1 MSELMYLPFQ
11 VIRWADDISDINIRI
26 SYIFKERVPP
36 TE

>member
-1 MSELMYLPFQ
+1 MSELMCLPFQ
-11 VIRWADDISDINIRI
+11 VIRWADDISDVNIYV